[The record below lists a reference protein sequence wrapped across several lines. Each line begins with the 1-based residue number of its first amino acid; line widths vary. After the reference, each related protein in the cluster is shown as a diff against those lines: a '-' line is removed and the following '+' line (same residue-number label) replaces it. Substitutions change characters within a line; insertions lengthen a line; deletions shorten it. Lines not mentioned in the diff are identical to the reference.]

1 VPKNECAKEY
11 VMFKTIAAITVV
23 LTSVA
28 LLSTT
33 SQSVEPVQVVSHERV
48 HNVSFDATGAMY
60 RNDRG

>member
-1 VPKNECAKEY
+1 
-11 VMFKTIAAITVV
+11 MFKTIAAITVV